1 VAYNYWIREVVEL
14 KDGEG
19 ICPVC
24 HGYGVGELTGILNE
38 EHRCVCLKC
47 LGHGKIDWIE
57 KAVGKKDLAVGVIEF

>member
-1 VAYNYWIREVVEL
+1 MAYNYWIREVVEL

-47 LGHGKIDWIE
+47 LGH
-57 KAVGKKDLAVGVIEF
+57 